1 VRNINGQLAPL
12 YTRRNDLLHDYPAL
26 QAEFGKP
33 KRPRSGS
40 ERAIPSFQ
48 SYVAPVSR
56 WETERRAKELKQS
69 IHPLFA
75 YWRSIQRP
83 PLGESTKHWKDDGK
97 RASFEQWLAS
107 DEGQT
112 KLREHEIALVPKT
125 EQPIPTSPTASN
137 KHPLVEAAENG
148 LLDQQEFVNFAN
160 EYYGRAAEPQELES
174 LKKDKSGV
182 ALFHEWRNSFY
193 LCA

>member
-1 VRNINGQLAPL
+1 
-12 YTRRNDLLHDYPAL
+12 
-26 QAEFGKP
+26 
-33 KRPRSGS
+33 
-40 ERAIPSFQ
+40 
-48 SYVAPVSR
+48 
-56 WETERRAKELKQS
+56 
-69 IHPLFA
+69 
-75 YWRSIQRP
+75 
-83 PLGESTKHWKDDGK
+83 
-97 RASFEQWLAS
+97 
-107 DEGQT
+107 
-112 KLREHEIALVPKT
+112 LREHEIALVPKT